1 MGEQKKSAKNL
12 RRSRIP
18 DISSMVRFYFPIEV
32 CCCRFTAKILRL
44 FLCALLKVLG
54 LRMTKYCVTQ
64 VAAVWFVLFTDRRGR
79 RSLQTKKERTLYC
92 NSNIMEFLGW
102 RHQIPPTLSL
112 ALFVHVILEQ
122 DDTPSGFFASL
133 KNDNEGDRRREGSRT
148 KSSIPLR
155 STQDDPREQ
164 CYI

>member
-1 MGEQKKSAKNL
+1 
-12 RRSRIP
+12 
-18 DISSMVRFYFPIEV
+18 
-32 CCCRFTAKILRL
+32 
-44 FLCALLKVLG
+44 
-54 LRMTKYCVTQ
+54 
-64 VAAVWFVLFTDRRGR
+64 
-79 RSLQTKKERTLYC
+79 
-92 NSNIMEFLGW
+92 MEFLGW
-102 RHQIPPTLSL
+102 RYQIPPTLSL

-164 CYI
+164 CYKWQHRLYLAFSLFSQKVFCATFFQKSSESRVPASLRPRASPLYCKYFTTQREYFQSKYCDILWKNVYNITIFWGIAKLYNKKITRTQYIDWN